1 MKEVKLKRIEISNFK
16 GVRSLTVDF
25 KDGATTISGRNGKGK
40 STIYNAYLWC
50 LFGKGQKGTVISVQP
65 KDKDNNI
72 IHKLENSVEVTLQ
85 VAGEVIRIK
94 RVQREDWSVP
104 KGKTEEMFKGNVV
117 ERYYNDVPCS
127 VKEFDDKL
135 SAICN
140 VDDWFNL
147 SSINAF
153 MSLKQEDRRKKL
165 ISIAGDINEAEILDK
180 YTRLKQE
187 VSKGKSVD
195 EVLRQTKSSIKKMQ
209 EDLDLIPAR
218 IDQQSKLIVDKDFNE
233 LEKKLQTNRK
243 EQEEIDSTI
252 LGIDK
257 SSVLDKYQ
265 EELTDVS
272 GQITELV
279 SKHQNEVIKKIDS
292 IKRSI
297 TKVEEDIK
305 SLNSN
310 ISELEQKKKKKEA
323 EVKDNEA
330 EFKALQ
336 EAWQN
341 KNKEDFEEEVST
353 TCKLCGTELT
363 QEKIQEAQDKALKIF
378 NEEKVAELNKLVK
391 KAEAVKSDINIAN
404 DKVSEYDKQIKD
416 KAKEIENLEKLGK
429 EYNHQY
435 ATTPTAEEL
444 IEKNKIIAQLRER
457 EKEIKEKINS
467 FSNPNSAKVDELRLK
482 KSELKAKE
490 TELVKELNQ
499 KDINNKCKELIKEL
513 EGSSRNLA
521 NNISE
526 LSGLEQEIKDYKK
539 ELINRTEANVSQYF
553 EMVRWKMYEPNI
565 SNDGEKEICQAII
578 DGKSYEEQNTATQV
592 NAGVDIINGLSKAL
606 GIAMPLFVDNAE
618 SVNELLQARLQT
630 IQLKVTFG
638 ELTIE

>member
-50 LFGKGQKGTVISVQP
+50 LFGKGQNGTVIAVQP
-65 KDKDNNI
+65 KDTENNI

-104 KGKTEEMFKGNVV
+104 KGKTEEVFKGNVV

-127 VKEFDDKL
+127 VKEFEDKL
-135 SAICN
+135 NAICN
-140 VDDWFNL
+140 VDDWFTL

-180 YTRLKQE
+180 YSRLKQE
-187 VSKGKSVD
+187 VGKGKSVD
-195 EVLRQTKSSIKKMQ
+195 EVLKQTKSSIKRMQ

-218 IDQQSKLIVDKDFNE
+218 IDQQSKLIVDIDFKE
-233 LEKKLQTNRK
+233 LENQLQTNRK
-243 EQEEIDSTI
+243 EQEEIESTI

-297 TKVEEDIK
+297 TKAEEDIK
-305 SLNSN
+305 SLNSD

-323 EVKDNEA
+323 EVKENEA
-330 EFKALQ
+330 EFKTLQ

-353 TCKLCGTELT
+353 TCKLCGTKLT

-378 NEEKVAELNKLVK
+378 NEEKVSELNKLVK

-416 KAKEIENLEKLGK
+416 KTKEIENLEKLGK

-467 FSNPNSAKVDELRLK
+467 FSNPNGAKVEELRLK

-499 KDINNKCKELIKEL
+499 KDVNNKCKELIKEL
-513 EGSSRNLA
+513 EESSRNLA

-526 LSGLEQEIKDYKK
+526 LSGLEQEIKDFKK

-565 SNDGEKEICQAII
+565 SNDGEKEICKAII
-578 DGKSYEEQNTATQV
+578 EGKSYEEQNTAMQV
-592 NAGVDIINGLSKAL
+592 NASVDIINGLSKAL

>member
-50 LFGKGQKGTVISVQP
+50 LFGKGQNGTVISVQP
-65 KDKDNNI
+65 KDTENNI

-85 VAGEVIRIK
+85 VAGDVVRIK

-104 KGKTEEMFKGNVV
+104 KGKTEEVFKGNVV

-127 VKEFDDKL
+127 VKEFGDKL
-135 SAICN
+135 NAICN
-140 VDDWFNL
+140 VDDWFIL
-147 SSINAF
+147 SSIIAF

-195 EVLRQTKSSIKKMQ
+195 EVLRQTKSSIKRMQ
-209 EDLDLIPAR
+209 EDHDFIPAR
-218 IDQQSKLIVDKDFNE
+218 IDQQSKLIVDKDFKE
-233 LEKKLQTNRK
+233 LENQLQTNRK
-243 EQEEIDSTI
+243 EQEEIESTI
-252 LGIDK
+252 LGIDR
-257 SSVLDKYQ
+257 SSETDQYQ
-265 EELTDVS
+265 KELADVRK
-272 GQITELV
+272 QINDIV
-279 SKHQNEVIKKIDS
+279 STHQNEVIRKTNEL
-292 IKRSI
+292 KRNI

-305 SLNSN
+305 SHTSA
-310 ISELEQKKKKKEA
+310 IDTLEQKKKQAEA
-323 EVKDNEA
+323 YAEDCEK
-330 EFKALQ
+330 EFKTLQ
-336 EAWQN
+336 EAWQK

-353 TCKLCGTELT
+353 TCILCGAALP
-363 QEKIQEAQDKALKIF
+363 QDKIKEAQDKALKIF
-378 NEEKVAELNKLVK
+378 NEEKVAELNRLVK
-391 KAEAVKSDINIAN
+391 RAEGVKAEINDSRAKVAQYEKEIAEKN
-404 DKVSEYDKQIKD
+404 
-416 KAKEIENLEKLGK
+416 KEIESLEKLGK
-429 EYNHQY
+429 EYNNLY
-435 ATTPTAEEL
+435 ITTPTADEL
-444 IEKNKIIAQLRER
+444 IENNKAIAQLR
-457 EKEIKEKINS
+457 KEEDAIKAKINS
-467 FSNPNSAKVDELRLK
+467 CNNPETSKIDELRLK

-513 EGSSRNLA
+513 EESSRNLA

-539 ELINRTEANVSQYF
+539 ELINKTEANVSQYF

-578 DGKSYEEQNTATQV
+578 DGKSYEEQNTAMQV
-592 NAGVDIINGLSKAL
+592 NAGVDIINGLSEAL